1 MISLS
6 INQVVII
13 GLLVFAGGVYF
24 GGMIMAILAA
34 ASRQDEQGGMDGG

>member
-6 INQVVII
+6 IHQAIFI
-13 GLLVFAGGVYF
+13 GLLIFGSGGFF
-24 GGMIMAILAA
+24 GLIIMASLAA